1 MNMTRLADIMTV
13 PAHTVAPEA
22 PVSAAMALLRRTRG
36 GALVV
41 VDGERHP
48 VGVFCQRDAAL
59 AACRPEGAR
68 APSVAEIMT
77 RPPLIAS
84 PDMGVAPAYRLML
97 EGKARHLVV
106 ADANG
111 RLAGIVGEGDFLHHL
126 GFPYRD
132 RPGAAPPS
140 APPPA
145 DGPAGTGAGP
155 ARNAHA
161 FGGPARAWLFALL
174 AVALVL
180 ATEQVIEH
188 FARQRLLAQERNAAL
203 ASLSALRARVEGEIN
218 ANLFLVHGLSA
229 VIAARP
235 DIDQAGFSVI
245 ARALVDERHALRN
258 IAGAPD
264 MVISLMYPLAGNE
277 AAIGL
282 DYRIHPAQREAALRA
297 RDSGR
302 SVVAGP
308 LRLRQGGIGIIVR
321 EPVFLDARRPGG
333 ERRFWGLVSAV
344 IDAETLYRRAGL
356 RDFDPGLRLAL
367 RAIEDAG
374 SPGAVFFG
382 DPDVFL
388 GQPVTTEVMLPGGSW
403 RLAAAPVGGW
413 GRADTGIG
421 VVRLLGL
428 LAALVAGAMAWR
440 LARGGQALAAAA
452 ARLRALLDTIP
463 DLVWL
468 KNPDGVYLACNP
480 RFEQF
485 LGAREPDILGK
496 TDQDFLPDDLADFS
510 RDKDRAAI
518 AAGGPRVEEEW
529 VGFAGDGHRELLET
543 IRTPVRAPGGG
554 LLGVLGIA
562 RDITE
567 RVRAMAAL
575 EAQRRESD
583 LLGDLLERSSQPI
596 AVGFPDGKFER
607 CNQAFLDLVGYS
619 REEMG
624 VIDWLRDLTPPRW
637 RESESRALEELGR
650 ARLPVRYEKE
660 YLRKGGGL
668 VPVELHVDIVARAS
682 GDPERYFA
690 FVTDIT
696 ERKRADASLRE
707 SEARYRHLFLGNPA
721 PMLVY
726 ERGSL
731 RLLAVNEAFARHYGY
746 SLEEALAL
754 RLTDLY
760 PEGEKRAITELAA
773 RLSGL
778 AYVGEWHQLRKDGGQ
793 IVIEARSH
801 DLEYEGHA
809 ARAAVITDITSR
821 KRAEM
826 ALRDQEEFFRLI
838 AENMGDLVAVLD
850 PEGRRLYNSPSHR
863 VLFGDPEAMK
873 GTDAFAEIHP
883 DDRDRVRRAFREAAR
898 AGIGQRLEFRFLAP
912 GGEVREME
920 SQSGVIR
927 GVDGRVER
935 VVMVSRDITERK
947 RLEDEIR
954 KLNVELE
961 DRVRQRTAELAA
973 ANKEL
978 ETFTYSVSHDLKA
991 PLRGIDGYSRLLLE
1005 DHGARLGEEGRQF
1018 LNNVRQGVN
1027 QMNQLIEDLLA
1038 YSRLER
1044 RGLNSQLIDLS
1055 RLVAGLLA
1063 ERRQDIQARGLVVD
1077 ADLRGLAVR
1086 ADADGLAMALRNL
1099 IDNAL
1104 KFTRDSQPPLLV
1116 IRGTPKGK
1124 SIILV
1129 IKDNGIGFDMRY
1141 HDRIFEIFQRL
1152 QRAEDYPGTG
1162 IGLAIVRKAMARMGG
1177 RVWARSAPGRG
1188 ATFYLELPR

>member
-403 RLAAAPVGGW
+403 RLAAAPAGGW

-485 LGAREPDILGK
+485 LGARSPTSWARPTRTSCRTIWRISPA
-496 TDQDFLPDDLADFS
+496 T
-510 RDKDRAAI
+510 RT
-518 AAGGPRVEEEW
+518 GP
-529 VGFAGDGHRELLET
+529 
-543 IRTPVRAPGGG
+543 P
-554 LLGVLGIA
+554 
-562 RDITE
+562 
-567 RVRAMAAL
+567 
-575 EAQRRESD
+575 S
-583 LLGDLLERSSQPI
+583 
-596 AVGFPDGKFER
+596 
-607 CNQAFLDLVGYS
+607 
-619 REEMG
+619 
-624 VIDWLRDLTPPRW
+624 PP
-637 RESESRALEELGR
+637 A
-650 ARLPVRYEKE
+650 
-660 YLRKGGGL
+660 
-668 VPVELHVDIVARAS
+668 ARAS
-682 GDPERYFA
+682 RRNGS
-690 FVTDIT
+690 
-696 ERKRADASLRE
+696 ASPAMATGNCWKPSGRRCALPAAASWACWASPGTSPSGSGRWRPWKP
-707 SEARYRHLFLGNPA
+707 SGGNPISWGTCWSA
-721 PMLVY
+721 PPSPSRWVSRMAN
-726 ERGSL
+726 S
-731 RLLAVNEAFARHYGY
+731 
-746 SLEEALAL
+746 S
-754 RLTDLY
+754 
-760 PEGEKRAITELAA
+760 AA
-773 RLSGL
+773 TRLSWIWWATAG
-778 AYVGEWHQLRKDGGQ
+778 RKW
-793 IVIEARSH
+793 AS
-801 DLEYEGHA
+801 
-809 ARAAVITDITSR
+809 S
-821 KRAEM
+821 
-826 ALRDQEEFFRLI
+826 
-838 AENMGDLVAVLD
+838 
-850 PEGRRLYNSPSHR
+850 
-863 VLFGDPEAMK
+863 
-873 GTDAFAEIHP
+873 
-883 DDRDRVRRAFREAAR
+883 
-898 AGIGQRLEFRFLAP
+898 IGC
-912 GGEVREME
+912 
-920 SQSGVIR
+920 
-927 GVDGRVER
+927 
-935 VVMVSRDITERK
+935 
-947 RLEDEIR
+947 
-954 KLNVELE
+954 
-961 DRVRQRTAELAA
+961 
-973 ANKEL
+973 
-978 ETFTYSVSHDLKA
+978 
-991 PLRGIDGYSRLLLE
+991 
-1005 DHGARLGEEGRQF
+1005 
-1018 LNNVRQGVN
+1018 
-1027 QMNQLIEDLLA
+1027 
-1038 YSRLER
+1038 
-1044 RGLNSQLIDLS
+1044 
-1055 RLVAGLLA
+1055 
-1063 ERRQDIQARGLVVD
+1063 
-1077 ADLRGLAVR
+1077 
-1086 ADADGLAMALRNL
+1086 
-1099 IDNAL
+1099 
-1104 KFTRDSQPPLLV
+1104 
-1116 IRGTPKGK
+1116 
-1124 SIILV
+1124 
-1129 IKDNGIGFDMRY
+1129 
-1141 HDRIFEIFQRL
+1141 
-1152 QRAEDYPGTG
+1152 
-1162 IGLAIVRKAMARMGG
+1162 
-1177 RVWARSAPGRG
+1177 
-1188 ATFYLELPR
+1188 AT